1 MNSAD
6 RSLRCGEL
14 AHLTGVSPDT
24 IRHYERIGIL
34 SESPRT
40 SGGYRMYGQDAV
52 DCVGLVRRSLQLG
65 FTLSE
70 LSEILK
76 VRDGGGVPCH
86 RVLRLT
92 EEKLH
97 CLEEHIHELRRT
109 QCYMKQLVRQWR
121 VKLGRAKPGSR
132 EPGAQETGS
141 ALQPVFNQPAM
152 KRKHFTD
159 KVSAKIGKS
168 GALTNFG

>member
-34 SESPRT
+34 PESPRT

-52 DCVGLVRRSLQLG
+52 DRVRLVRRSLQLG

-97 CLEEHIHELRRT
+97 CLEEHIHELRRN
-109 QCYMKQLVRQWR
+109 QRYMKQLVRQWR
-121 VKLGRAKPGSR
+121 VKLGRTKPGRKAMLLQSL
-132 EPGAQETGS
+132 GDETQGS
-141 ALQPVFNQPAM
+141 DNSTRNFRRK
-152 KRKHFTD
+152 KR
-159 KVSAKIGKS
+159 S
-168 GALTNFG
+168 

>member
-1 MNSAD
+1 MDATD
-6 RSLRCGEL
+6 RSLRCGEV

-34 SESPRT
+34 AELPR
-40 SGGYRMYGQDAV
+40 SSAGYRMYGHDAV
-52 DCVGLVRRSLQLG
+52 DRVRLVRRALRLG

-86 RVLRLT
+86 RVLSLT

-97 CLEEHIHELRRT
+97 SLEEQIKELRRT
-109 QCYMKQLVRQWR
+109 QRYMKELVREWR
-121 VKLGRAKPGSR
+121 VKLGRTKTGAKAMLLHSLADRPNGLPNSR
-132 EPGAQETGS
+132 G
-141 ALQPVFNQPAM
+141 NYRRR
-152 KRKHFTD
+152 KR
-159 KVSAKIGKS
+159 S
-168 GALTNFG
+168 